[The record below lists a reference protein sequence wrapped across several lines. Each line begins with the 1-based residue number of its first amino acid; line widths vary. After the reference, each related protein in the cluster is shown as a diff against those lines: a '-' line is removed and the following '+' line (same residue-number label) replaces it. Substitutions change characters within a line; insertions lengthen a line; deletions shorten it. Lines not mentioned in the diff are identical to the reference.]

1 MFQYFWLHKTDLP
14 PNVGTTNFSA
24 THLTWLAVVFT
35 VIATVLVIYRRQE
48 PEIRHKFRLVIAC
61 LLIAGDTL
69 RWTWASIIGHYNVL
83 EMLPLHLCTV
93 SVIIEVASVFTGK
106 KLFKEF
112 SYAIGLPGALA
123 ALLTPDW
130 GVYPLL
136 SFQYLQ
142 SVSTHTLLVLL
153 PILWV
158 WGEGFRP
165 SARELPR
172 TFGLLAGLA
181 VIAAIANHFLGSNYM
196 FLREAPKATP
206 LEIFEIWFGNP
217 GYIVPLVGLVL
228 VIWLIAYTPWALLA
242 RREKA
247 SRQAGL
253 SNQSPI
259 ELDEA

>member
-1 MFQYFWLHKTDLP
+1 MFKYFWLHKTDLP
-14 PNVGTTNFSA
+14 PNVGTPNFSA
-24 THLTWLAVVFT
+24 THLTWLAVVFI
-35 VIATVLVIYRRQE
+35 VIATVLAVYRRRDATSRRK
-48 PEIRHKFRLVIAC
+48 IRLAIAW
-61 LLIAGDTL
+61 LLIAGDSL
-69 RWTWASIIGHYNVL
+69 RWTWALIIGHYNVL

-93 SVIIEVASVFTGK
+93 SVIIEVASVFTDK

-130 GVYPLL
+130 GVYPLF

-142 SVSTHTLLVLL
+142 SVTTHSLLVLL

-172 TFGLLAGLA
+172 IFGLLAGLA
-181 VIAAIANHFLGSNYM
+181 VIAATANYFLGSNYF

-206 LEIFEIWFGNP
+206 LEIFETWFGNP
-217 GYIVPLVGLVL
+217 GYIVPLVGLVF
-228 VIWLIAYTPWALLA
+228 VIWLIFYTPWALVA
-242 RREKA
+242 RHAK
-247 SRQAGL
+247 
-253 SNQSPI
+253 
-259 ELDEA
+259 DE